1 MKPND
6 IRGNIKTKTTTIT
19 KTMNIIKY
27 NRFCKL
33 TLWLSI
39 EVSDYHVCLH
49 AKQKLKKSKKEYK
62 LKTS

>member
-39 EVSDYHVCLH
+39 EVSDYHVWH
-49 AKQKLKKSKKEYK
+49 VDKKQKMQKRI
-62 LKTS
+62 KT